1 MRSSMVLITSGKP
14 CRKFAAP
21 CLAGSACPAAK
32 SSSAASRSPVWF
44 QSSSCSLRTTALFSS
59 ADIFVS
65 SFLRSA
71 FPWRTTTHGA
81 WCHSKISGAPWR
93 YPQPRDP
100 RGSGGRSGIATPSSG
115 WKPVGHSLGAATSV
129 RRYRNL
135 QRRSSPLCARTSPS
149 SPLLRAGPL
158 PCPLLPDAAR
168 ERVAEHELPIRYG
181 CRRRCNLL
189 GALLCDLLVG
199 DSLGELTDPKP
210 TRVPGGA
217 VGRQDVVGSYG
228 LVRVGHCRVFPE
240 KKRTVVSQA
249 FEEPV
254 GVFGLHL

>member
-1 MRSSMVLITSGKP
+1 MHVAHML
-14 CRKFAAP
+14 
-21 CLAGSACPAAK
+21 
-32 SSSAASRSPVWF
+32 
-44 QSSSCSLRTTALFSS
+44 CS
-59 ADIFVS
+59 
-65 SFLRSA
+65 
-71 FPWRTTTHGA
+71 
-81 WCHSKISGAPWR
+81 
-93 YPQPRDP
+93 
-100 RGSGGRSGIATPSSG
+100 
-115 WKPVGHSLGAATSV
+115 ATSV
-129 RRYRNL
+129 RAGPRGLGSYRYRSLCGIGQMGRWTNGEPSRSSGATTSVQHYRNL
-135 QRRSSPLCARTSPS
+135 QRGSSPCARTRPS
-149 SPLLRAGPL
+149 SPLLRAGSL

-228 LVRVGHCRVFPE
+228 LVGVGHCRVFPE